1 MNTCKKNVLYADN
14 RVSSSLKD
22 EGGPSFVA
30 TRVSPHGTMLS
41 EIRQAQKDKSSVLQ
55 SGRLKA
61 SQTHRSRGWDGGH
74 LEVSKKELQRGQ
86 WTISFSE
93 RESKFKSSAANSG
106 DK

>member
-1 MNTCKKNVLYADN
+1 MLYADN
-14 RVSSSLKD
+14 RVSSSLEE
-22 EGGPSFVA
+22 EGGSSFVA

-61 SQTHRSRGWDGGH
+61 SQTRRSRGWWDGGH
-74 LEVSKKELQRGQ
+74 LEVSKQELQRGQ

>member
-1 MNTCKKNVLYADN
+1 MQTI
-14 RVSSSLKD
+14 VSSSLED

-61 SQTHRSRGWDGGH
+61 SQTRRSRGWDGGH

-86 WTISFSE
+86 WTINFSE
-93 RESKFKSSAANSG
+93 REESKFKSSAANSG